1 MRAFLKAIGEVISA
15 ILFAIQKAQ
24 ERKRQAKGRADRERI
39 RADPVGEFNQ
49 RYGMRSP
56 EAPTNPPGDDMDRPG
71 G

>member
-15 ILFAIQKAQ
+15 ILFAVQKAQ

-39 RADPVGEFNQ
+39 RADPVNEFNQ

-56 EAPTNPPGDDMDRPG
+56 EAKADTPRDAVD
-71 G
+71 